1 MSCIAFISP
10 NNRAVPT
17 SLLLAASVLMQELV
31 DVVHTEYFQPALED
45 FVSTENQHQH
55 LKQEVSKLSI
65 KWNSK
70 GHYCRYEGLVPTLLT
85 VQGILKKTSGL
96 VCSLFP
102 VSRPPRLLNR
112 SSDFSHSFQWLV
124 EKKCIGLLQH
134 KPPRSAVP
142 FLVSSLKHNAYLCR
156 RSPQAID
163 LSSINL
169 NTLNRGGTN

>member
-96 VCSLFP
+96 V
-102 VSRPPRLLNR
+102 
-112 SSDFSHSFQWLV
+112 
-124 EKKCIGLLQH
+124 
-134 KPPRSAVP
+134 
-142 FLVSSLKHNAYLCR
+142 
-156 RSPQAID
+156 
-163 LSSINL
+163 
-169 NTLNRGGTN
+169 